1 MNPAILHTEV
11 QQFINKNL
19 NANIAKILFKGSPF
33 KDVSAKELV
42 TQIISKKKC
51 QKKLPTWFSTEI
63 SDYPEKLNIEQ
74 TSSELTANY
83 KSSLISG
90 NSIIDVTGGYGVDC
104 LYFSKKI
111 KHVTHCELNTYLSTI
126 VQNNYQQFKNEGVE
140 FISGDGIEQ

>member
-51 QKKLPTWFSTEI
+51 QKKLPTWFSTENI
-63 SDYPEKLNIEQ
+63 YYPEKLM
-74 TSSELTANY
+74 
-83 KSSLISG
+83 
-90 NSIIDVTGGYGVDC
+90 
-104 LYFSKKI
+104 KI
-111 KHVTHCELNTYLSTI
+111 CN
-126 VQNNYQQFKNEGVE
+126 
-140 FISGDGIEQ
+140 